1 MRRAAQHESRL
12 ASREEQTRSWAAP
25 LPDFAALPPRGVGDE
40 PRVRLEWES
49 RDTINGRLWSDMVA
63 SGAHQ
68 VTAAMLAAHPT
79 GGAAAVMPSS
89 GRHDGRPYGTG
100 ATTVW
105 MSRGAGAAAPTT
117 MPGVQSRPVPP
128 PASLF
133 GTAWMN
139 GADVEGG
146 DAARELRGVVKEENS
161 RRAEDSAGRFLSR
174 AFDNQWMT
182 TDVREGIV
190 RAQLTA
196 AERLRPEA
204 DDWRRQFGGGGGDTC

>member
-1 MRRAAQHESRL
+1 MRRQAQHESRL

-25 LPDFAALPPRGVGDE
+25 LPNFAALPPRSIGDE
-40 PRVRLEWES
+40 PRIRLEWES
-49 RDTINGRLWSDMVA
+49 RDTINSRLWSDMVV

-68 VTAAMLAAHPT
+68 VTAGMLAAHPT
-79 GGAAAVMPSS
+79 GGAESGLPSS
-89 GRHDGRPYGTG
+89 GRQDGRPYGTG
-100 ATTVW
+100 AAAVW
-105 MSRGAGAAAPTT
+105 MSGERGSTSPTT
-117 MPGVQSRPVPP
+117 MPGVQPRPVPP

-133 GTAWMN
+133 GTAWMS
-139 GADVEGG
+139 GVDVEGG
-146 DAARELRGVVKEENS
+146 DAARELRGVVKEDNS

-204 DDWRRQFGGGGGDTC
+204 DDWRRQFG